1 MLYLIDSISKNVG
14 APYTDKLLPPIM
26 PRLYLRAYREV
37 DGVTKSKMEEMLK
50 LWRTGGPYGAE
61 LYPVGVREEVERG
74 IFGSALPAPV
84 VAPPVPPPVSTP
96 PQQLTQ
102 QSVQAT
108 LRAFL
113 REKEEEMAQEFSMA
127 KAKRV
132 DVLVKID
139 QLLSSTPVSQNE
151 LVDIMEKIRAMQA
164 GKEPGAPPVSRPP
177 PPAAPQPNFQP
188 RAPYPPAP
196 NYSNP
201 AAAYPQPTPTY
212 PPFPAQP
219 PPASYRSPLG
229 AGAVPTPP
237 PAPTPLA
244 VPANLN
250 VADILKN
257 LSGVLSHTHTPEPAP
272 SATPKDSLQSYED
285 MILALDLKVDVFDLS
300 KLSIP
305 VSHLPVRCKQCGMR
319 FQEGENSL
327 QAHMDWHFRRNR
339 KERET
344 EGRGAHRRWLPRA
357 NEWINESNEAG
368 PSSPVKQ
375 EAALANPNKLT
386 AERIAAL
393 RRKWVRAPSDPNNA
407 PPCPICK
414 DQFKPEFSE
423 DEEEWVFMNA
433 IDVHGTIYH
442 ATCRAEKMS
451 AVVAQR
457 LLANEPRG
465 ASASPGPGG
474 EDVPSPGTKRKAE
487 DDSDAA
493 SEGKRAKVDE
503 DVKPDV
509 TADAPAAGSA
519 TQTPPEGVSVK
530 AEPAETTN
538 GYA

>member
-1 MLYLIDSISKNVG
+1 
-14 APYTDKLLPPIM
+14 M

-61 LYPVGVREEVERG
+61 LYPAGVREEVERG
-74 IFGSALPAPV
+74 IFGSALPPA
-84 VAPPVPPPVSTP
+84 AGPPVPPAVATP

-139 QLLSSTPVSQNE
+139 QLLSSTQVSQNE
-151 LVDIMEKIRAMQA
+151 LADIMEKIRAMQA
-164 GKEPGAPPVSRPP
+164 GKEPGAAPANRPS
-177 PPAAPQPNFQP
+177 PAQPNFQP
-188 RAPYPPAP
+188 RAAAYPPPP
-196 NYSNP
+196 NYGNQTGG
-201 AAAYPQPTPTY
+201 YPQPTPTY
-212 PPFPAQP
+212 PPFPAQ

-244 VPANLN
+244 VPGNLN

-272 SATPKDSLQSYED
+272 TATPKDSLQLYED
-285 MILALDLKVDVFDLS
+285 MILALDMKVDVFDLS
-300 KLSIP
+300 KLSLP

-319 FQEGENSL
+319 FQEGENNL
-327 QAHMDWHFRRNR
+327 QSHMDWHFRRNR

-357 NEWINESNEAG
+357 DEWVNESNEAG

-375 EAALANPNKLT
+375 EATLANPNKLT

-433 IDVHGTIYH
+433 VDVHGTIYH

-451 AVVAQR
+451 TVAAKR

-465 ASASPGPGG
+465 GSASPGPTG

-487 DDSDAA
+487 EESDAA
-493 SEGKRAKVDE
+493 SEGKRAKVGE
-503 DVKPDV
+503 DVKPDISGDAV
-509 TADAPAAGSA
+509 ADAPAI
-519 TQTPPEGVSVK
+519 QTPPEGGAVK
-530 AEPAETTN
+530 TEPEAETN
-538 GYA
+538 GEA

>member
-1 MLYLIDSISKNVG
+1 M
-14 APYTDKLLPPIM
+14 
-26 PRLYLRAYREV
+26 
-37 DGVTKSKMEEMLK
+37 TKSKMEEMLK

-61 LYPVGVREEVERG
+61 LYPAGVREEVERG
-74 IFGSALPAPV
+74 IFGSALPAV
-84 VAPPVPPPVSTP
+84 GPPVPPAVSTP

-139 QLLSSTPVSQNE
+139 QLLSSTQVSQNE

-164 GKEPGAPPVSRPP
+164 GKEPGAAPVSRPP
-177 PPAAPQPNFQP
+177 PAQPNFQP
-188 RAPYPPAP
+188 RAPYPPSQAGGF
-196 NYSNP
+196 
-201 AAAYPQPTPTY
+201 PQPTPTY
-212 PPFPAQP
+212 PPFPTQ

-237 PAPTPLA
+237 PAATPLA
-244 VPANLN
+244 VPGNLN

-257 LSGVLSHTHTPEPAP
+257 LSGVLSQTHTPEPAP
-272 SATPKDSLQSYED
+272 TATPKDSLQSYED
-285 MILALDLKVDVFDLS
+285 MILALDMKVDVFDLS
-300 KLSIP
+300 KLSLP

-319 FQEGENSL
+319 FQEGENNL

-357 NEWINESNEAG
+357 GEWINESNEAG

-375 EAALANPNKLT
+375 EATLASANKLS

-433 IDVHGTIYH
+433 VDVHGTIYH

-451 AVVAQR
+451 TVAAKR

-465 ASASPGPGG
+465 GSASPGPAG
-474 EDVPSPGTKRKAE
+474 EDIPSPGTKRKAE
-487 DDSDAA
+487 EESDAA
-493 SEGKRAKVDE
+493 SEGKRAKVE

-509 TADAPAAGSA
+509 SGDAAAEPAVH
-519 TQTPPEGVSVK
+519 TPPEGGAVK
-530 AEPAETTN
+530 TEPETEAN
-538 GYA
+538 GEA

>member
-1 MLYLIDSISKNVG
+1 MYLIDSISKNVG
-14 APYTDKLLPPIM
+14 APYTDSLLPPIM

-50 LWRTGGPYGAE
+50 LWRTGGPGGTE
-61 LYPVGVREEVERG
+61 LYPSGVREEVERG
-74 IFGSALPAPV
+74 IFGSALPAPI
-84 VAPPVPPPVSTP
+84 ASSPPPIATP

-113 REKEEEMAQEFSMA
+113 REKEDEMAQEFSMA
-127 KAKRV
+127 RAKRV

-139 QLLSSTPVSQNE
+139 QLLASSQVSPTE
-151 LVDIMEKIRAMQA
+151 LADIMEKIRAMQA
-164 GKEPGAPPVSRPP
+164 GKEPGAAPAPRPP
-177 PPAAPQPNFQP
+177 APVQQPGFQP
-188 RAPYPPAP
+188 RAVGAQPNYGNQPAP
-196 NYSNP
+196 YT
-201 AAAYPQPTPTY
+201 QPTPTY
-212 PPFPAQP
+212 PPFGVQP

-237 PAPTPLA
+237 PAPVPLA
-244 VPANLN
+244 VPGNLN

-257 LSGVLSHTHTPEPAP
+257 LSGVLSHTHTPEPVG
-272 SATPKDSLQSYED
+272 STTPKDSLQVYED
-285 MILALDLKVDVFDLS
+285 MILALNMKVDVFDLS
-300 KLSIP
+300 KLSLP

-319 FQEGENSL
+319 FVEGENTL

-357 NEWINESNEAG
+357 SEWINESSEAG
-368 PSSPVKQ
+368 PSTPVKQ
-375 EAALANPNKLT
+375 EATLANPNKLT

-465 ASASPGPGG
+465 GSASPGPVA

-487 DDSDAA
+487 NESDAA
-493 SEGKRAKVDE
+493 SEGKRVKVQE

-509 TADAPAAGSA
+509 SAIVHAAIAAQPDDAE
-519 TQTPPEGVSVK
+519 TVIK
-530 AEPAETTN
+530 MEPAVNAN
-538 GYA
+538 GDVEPDVV